1 MQKLM
6 MKRRRIALLSLAI
19 ASAISWPT
27 ITQAAT
33 LAACDGPIT
42 AIADI
47 QGTGDKSPY
56 AGKTIATRG
65 IVLTVLY
72 PDSKQPQILLGSLT
86 PDQNPATSES
96 ILLSGTNLAKQVQA
110 GDVLAVSG
118 TVRELGGMTALTNL
132 NAHTPC
138 GRQKLP
144 AATPASLP
152 VEQLADWEALEGMH
166 LSFAQPLIVNDSYG
180 LGRYGELVL
189 ADQRLPVP
197 TEVVKPGPAA
207 AELARQQLLHE
218 ITIDD
223 GSLQQNPATVRFP
236 TGNLS
241 AQNTVR
247 IGDTVNN
254 LQGFLLPTKQ
264 GWRLVVSQQ
273 PEFVAT
279 NARPA
284 APAKKAADELRIASF
299 NVLNFFTGDGT
310 AKAFPTARG
319 ASTADELSRQQA
331 KMIAA
336 ISAMDADIVGLLEVQ
351 NNGFAKGSAIV
362 TLVDALNIAVGTE
375 QYAFVQP
382 EQKPG
387 TDEIM
392 VALIYQPAR
401 VQLAGKAAV
410 LTTPPFER
418 GSRPPLAQSF
428 TDLTSGK
435 TLTVSINHFKSKGSC
450 PKQDSR
456 EADKGDGQGCWTPSR
471 VKAAQAVSAWL
482 QTNPTGIQSEL
493 RLLMGDLNA
502 YRQEQPLQVLENL
515 GWVHMA
521 GPHMAGPHQAGPHM
535 AGPHRA
541 GADGDTRAAK
551 NFSFHSSYVFR
562 GRSGS
567 LDHALAT
574 PALKASMTRFAHWHI
589 NADEPAVLD
598 YNTEFKSEQQQ
609 QQLYAPTPFR
619 SSDHDPLYMDFK
631 F

>member
-6 MKRRRIALLSLAI
+6 MKRRRFPLLSLAI
-19 ASAISWPT
+19 TSALCCPT
-27 ITQAAT
+27 LVQAA
-33 LAACDGPIT
+33 LAATCDGPIT
-42 AIADI
+42 AIAEI
-47 QGTGDKSPY
+47 QGSADKSPLT
-56 AGKTIATRG
+56 GKTVSTRG
-65 IVLTVLY
+65 VVLAVLY
-72 PDSKQPQILLGSLT
+72 ADSKQPQVLLGSLQA
-86 PDQNPATSES
+86 DNNPATAES
-96 ILLSGTNLAKQVQA
+96 ILLSGSNLASQISA

-118 TVRELGGMTALTNL
+118 TVRELNGMTALTNL
-132 NAHTPC
+132 TAHPSC
-138 GRQKLP
+138 GRQP
-144 AATPASLP
+144 LP
-152 VEQLADWEALEGMH
+152 VPTTVRLPVQQLSDWEAFEGMQ
-166 LSFAQPLIVNDSYG
+166 LSFTQPLIVNDSYG
-180 LGRYGELVL
+180 LARYGELLL

-197 TEVVKPGPAA
+197 TEVVAPGQPAA
-207 AELARQQLLHE
+207 DLAKQQLLHE

-223 GSLQQNPATVRFP
+223 GSMKQNPPVVRFP

-247 IGDTVNN
+247 VGDTVNK

-273 PEFVAT
+273 PEFVTT

-284 APAKKAADELRIASF
+284 APAKKAADELRVASF

-310 AKAFPTARG
+310 ANAFPTTRG

-336 ISAMDADIVGLLEVQ
+336 LSAMDADIIGLLEVQ
-351 NNGFAKGSAIV
+351 NNGFARGSAIV
-362 TLVDALNIAVGTE
+362 TLVDALNAAVGAK

-387 TDEIM
+387 SDEIM
-392 VALIYQPAR
+392 VALIYRPSR
-401 VQLAGKAAV
+401 VSQAGKAAV
-410 LTTPPFER
+410 LTTPPFDR

-428 TDLTSGK
+428 TDKQSGK

-450 PKQDSR
+450 PKQDSP

-471 VKAAQAVSAWL
+471 VKAAQAMTAWL
-482 QTNPTGIQSEL
+482 KANPTGVDSEL
-493 RLLMGDLNA
+493 RLIMGDLNA

-521 GPHMAGPHQAGPHM
+521 GPRQAGPHQAGPHQ
-535 AGPHRA
+535 AGPRQA
-541 GADGDTRAAK
+541 GLKEDGNK
-551 NFSFHSSYVFR
+551 FSFHSSFVFR

-567 LDHALAT
+567 LDHALAS
-574 PALKASMTRFAHWHI
+574 PALKAQLSRFAHWHI

-598 YNTEFKSEQQQ
+598 YNTEFKSTDQQ

>member
-6 MKRRRIALLSLAI
+6 IKRRPDALLKLAI
-19 ASAISWPT
+19 AGALCWHASA
-27 ITQAAT
+27 QAAT
-33 LAACDGPIT
+33 AAACEGPIT
-42 AIADI
+42 AINEI
-47 QGTGDKSPY
+47 QGSVDKSPLT
-56 AGKTIATRG
+56 GKTVSTRG
-65 IVLTVLY
+65 VVLAVLY
-72 PDSKQPQILLGSLT
+72 ADSKQPQVLLGSLQA
-86 PDQNPATSES
+86 DNKPATAES
-96 ILLSGTNLAKQVQA
+96 ILLSGTNLASQVNA

-118 TVRELGGMTALTNL
+118 TVRELNGMTALTNL
-132 NAHTPC
+132 TAQQAC
-138 GRQKLP
+138 GRQPLP
-144 AATPASLP
+144 APTAIRLP
-152 VEQLADWEALEGMH
+152 VQQLSDWEAFEGMQ
-166 LSFAQPLIVNDSYG
+166 LSFPQPLIVNDSYG
-180 LGRYGELVL
+180 LGRYGELLL

-197 TEVVKPGPAA
+197 TEVVAPGEAA
-207 AELARQQLLHE
+207 ATLAKQQLLHE

-223 GSLQQNPATVRFP
+223 GSMKQNPAVVRFP

-247 IGDTVNN
+247 VGDTVNK

-279 NARPA
+279 NTRPA
-284 APAKKAADELRIASF
+284 APAKKAAGELRVASF

-310 AKAFPTARG
+310 ADAFPTARG
-319 ASTADELSRQQA
+319 ASTAEELSRQQA

-362 TLVDALNIAVGTE
+362 TLVDALNAAVGAN

-392 VALIYQPAR
+392 VALIYRPSR
-401 VQLAGKAAV
+401 VSLAGKAAV
-410 LTTPPFER
+410 LTTPPFDR

-428 TDLTSGK
+428 TDQQSGK

-450 PKQDSR
+450 PKQDSP

-471 VKAAQAVSAWL
+471 VKAAQAMTAWL
-482 QTNPTGIQSEL
+482 KANPTGVDSEL
-493 RLLMGDLNA
+493 RLMMGDLNA
-502 YRQEQPLQVLENL
+502 YRQEQPLQELENL

-521 GPHMAGPHQAGPHM
+521 GPRQAGPRQ
-535 AGPHRA
+535 AGPKE
-541 GADGDTRAAK
+541 DPNK
-551 NFSFHSSYVFR
+551 QSFHSSFVFR

-567 LDHALAT
+567 LDHALAS
-574 PALKASMTRFAHWHI
+574 PALKAQLSRFAHWHI

-598 YNTEFKSEQQQ
+598 YNTEFKSGEQQ

>member
-6 MKRRRIALLSLAI
+6 MKRRRSALLSLAV
-19 ASAISWPT
+19 ASALCGPALA
-27 ITQAAT
+27 QVPAP
-33 LAACDGPIT
+33 AACEAPIT

-47 QGTGDKSPY
+47 QGSTDKSPLT
-56 AGKTIATRG
+56 GKTVATRG
-65 IVLTVLY
+65 VVLAVLY
-72 PDSKQPQILLGSLT
+72 ADSKQPQVLLGSLQ
-86 PDQNPATSES
+86 PDSSPATAES
-96 ILLSGTNLAKQVQA
+96 ILLSGTNLASQVSA
-110 GDVLAVSG
+110 GNVLAVSG
-118 TVRELGGMTALTNL
+118 TVREINSMTALTNL
-132 NAHTPC
+132 TAQHSC
-138 GRQKLP
+138 GRQPVP
-144 AATPASLP
+144 APTAMRLP
-152 VEQLADWEALEGMH
+152 VQQLSDWEAFEGMQ

-180 LGRYGELVL
+180 LGRYGELLL

-197 TEVVKPGPAA
+197 TEVVAPGQPAA
-207 AELARQQLLHE
+207 DLAKQQLLHE

-223 GSLQQNPATVRFP
+223 GSMKQNPAQVRFP

-247 IGDTVNN
+247 VGDTVNK

-284 APAKKAADELRIASF
+284 APAKKAADELRVASF

-310 AKAFPTARG
+310 ANAFPTARG
-319 ASTADELSRQQA
+319 ASNAAELSRQQA

-362 TLVDALNIAVGTE
+362 TLVDALNAAVGAK

-387 TDEIM
+387 SDEIM
-392 VALIYQPAR
+392 VALIYRPER
-401 VQLAGKAAV
+401 VSLAGKAAV
-410 LTTPPFER
+410 LTTAPFDR

-428 TDLTSGK
+428 TDKQSGK
-435 TLTVSINHFKSKGSC
+435 MLTVSINHFKSKGSC
-450 PKQDSR
+450 PKQDSP

-471 VKAAQAVSAWL
+471 VKAAQAMTAWL
-482 QTNPTGIQSEL
+482 KANPTGVDSEL
-493 RLLMGDLNA
+493 RLMMGDLNA
-502 YRQEQPLQVLENL
+502 YRQEQPLQELENL

-521 GPHMAGPHQAGPHM
+521 GPGEARPKE
-535 AGPHRA
+535 
-541 GADGDTRAAK
+541 DGNK
-551 NFSFHSSYVFR
+551 HSFHSSFVFR

-567 LDHALAT
+567 LDHALAS
-574 PALKASMTRFAHWHI
+574 PALKTQLSRFAHWHI

-598 YNTEFKSEQQQ
+598 YNTEFKSGEQQ